1 MYNAGEFVAIPMR
14 LRVQA
19 IRVVTVLA
27 AFGLSAF
34 IGASGQD
41 SSSGPSLGDAAR
53 KARTEHAA
61 AKVLATHVVD
71 SDDDGPDSSGVWRI
85 RMCFRT
91 PCYNIS
97 VILPKSPR
105 WTRAPAAPRPVLIPL
120 LGPEDDPNRVIRVYA
135 AAIFEPYAAV
145 DASKINFLQGWF
157 ARPEYFGHAA
167 HIAFDEHL
175 QIDGH
180 YAAISHFSVT
190 GGTVKYRGV
199 SVIANT
205 PNGNGGFACV
215 YRDQDAGGATS
226 ICDAIVKSA
235 SDRSLAPA
243 APKVYPAA
251 ADPADPQN
259 DDPADDPPGDDDPQ

>member
-1 MYNAGEFVAIPMR
+1 MRFRVAT
-14 LRVQA
+14 
-19 IRVVTVLA
+19 IRVVTAVLGFA
-27 AFGLSAF
+27 LCASFCASA
-34 IGASGQD
+34 QD
-41 SSSGPSLGDAAR
+41 SSSAQSLGDAAR
-53 KARTEHAA
+53 KARKEHAA
-61 AKVLATHVVD
+61 VEIPSTHVVD

-91 PCYNIS
+91 PCFNIS
-97 VILPKSPR
+97 VVLPKSPK
-105 WTRAPAAPRPVLIPL
+105 WTRAAAAPRPVIIPL
-120 LGPEDDPNRVIRVYA
+120 LGPEDDPDRVIRVFA

-145 DASKINFLQGWF
+145 DASKINFLEGWF

-167 HIAFDEHL
+167 HVAFDEHL
-175 QIDGH
+175 QIDGD

-190 GGTVKYRGV
+190 TGTVKYRGL

-215 YRDQDAGGATS
+215 YRDQDAGNATS
-226 ICDAIVKSA
+226 ICEAIVKSA
-235 SDRSLAPA
+235 SAQSLAPE

-251 ADPADPQN
+251 SDPVDPPN